1 MSGGVERERRLAER
15 ERERAE
21 EERQLLEAWARDRLG
36 HLRAMHRHERSA
48 EIHDALAD
56 LEAAEDR
63 TDEVDKWVRRVTPR
77 RSNAP

>member
-1 MSGGVERERRLAER
+1 MNVASPSGDGSGPKKSGSSSK
-15 ERERAE
+15 
-21 EERQLLEAWARDRLG
+21 LG
-36 HLRAMHRHERSA
+36 RGIGSGIRHERSA

-56 LEAAEDR
+56 LYAAEDR